1 MPRKSKYLEKLLEV
15 QNEHQKIMNQIVVRA
30 IEEQEGLVNRL
41 HEEEDN
47 VKRSLGERVADS
59 VASFGGSWSFI
70 FIFFFVLVFWML
82 YNTYSHSSEIFDPYP
97 FILLNLLLSC
107 LAAIQAPVV
116 LMSQNRKEA
125 RDRQRAQDDYL
136 INLKSE
142 LESRLI
148 DQKLDLFINEQFREL
163 IEIQKV
169 QLDKLESLERNFR
182 KNCIIPK
189 NSNISSSNDKKI

>member
-30 IEEQEGLVNRL
+30 IEEQEGLVKRL

-47 VKRSLGERVADS
+47 VKRSLGERFSDS
-59 VASFGGSWSFI
+59 IATFGGSWPFI
-70 FIFFFVLVFWML
+70 FIFFFILISWML

-97 FILLNLLLSC
+97 FILLNLVLSC
-107 LAAIQAPVV
+107 IAAIQAPVV
-116 LMSQNRKEA
+116 LMSQNRRET
-125 RDRQRAQDDYL
+125 RDRKRAQDDYL

-148 DQKLDLFINEQFREL
+148 DQKLDLFINEQFKEL

-169 QLDKLESLERNFR
+169 QLDKLESLEKSVK
-182 KNCIIPK
+182 KNGIINK
-189 NSNISSSNDKKI
+189 NSNIVSSNEKKL